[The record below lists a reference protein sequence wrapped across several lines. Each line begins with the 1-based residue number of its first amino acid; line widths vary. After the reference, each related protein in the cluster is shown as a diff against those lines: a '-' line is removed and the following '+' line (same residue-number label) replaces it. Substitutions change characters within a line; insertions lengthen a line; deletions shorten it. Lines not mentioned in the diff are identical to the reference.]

1 MLLSTR
7 GVFGLLLCPEPTACS
22 ILPSGG
28 SRALDAL
35 PRLEVEYYNNV
46 TLRMRNVHDHSWSPL
61 CSTSTLHVPNLHR
74 LVKVGRNSEIQ
85 SEVSVPE
92 RCWQATFVNVF
103 TKRALTLAGLHKLD
117 IRYLAAHSPNFRP
130 RIRAE
135 GTRDTF
141 HPRDHLDN
149 YSLRQN
155 PFEVILES
163 LSPVGHQSN
172 A

>member
-1 MLLSTR
+1 MLNIAVWWIQGFRCTSTARSRTLPQCNTTNEKCSRPWLKSALLSKNPTR
-7 GVFGLLLCPEPTACS
+7 AEFSETG
-22 ILPSGG
+22 
-28 SRALDAL
+28 
-35 PRLEVEYYNNV
+35 
-46 TLRMRNVHDHSWSPL
+46 
-61 CSTSTLHVPNLHR
+61 
-74 LVKVGRNSEIQ
+74 KVGCNSEIQ

-92 RCWQATFVNVF
+92 RCWQAAFVDVF

>member
-1 MLLSTR
+1 MVEVRSAQQ
-7 GVFGLLLCPEPTACS
+7 EPHTCR
-22 ILPSGG
+22 IYI
-28 SRALDAL
+28 R
-35 PRLEVEYYNNV
+35 V
-46 TLRMRNVHDHSWSPL
+46 
-61 CSTSTLHVPNLHR
+61 R

-92 RCWQATFVNVF
+92 QCWQATFVDVF

-117 IRYLAAHSPNFRP
+117 IRYLAAHSPTFRP

-141 HPRDHLDN
+141 H
-149 YSLRQN
+149 LRPILTKIHFGKTPLN
-155 PFEVILES
+155 VLLES